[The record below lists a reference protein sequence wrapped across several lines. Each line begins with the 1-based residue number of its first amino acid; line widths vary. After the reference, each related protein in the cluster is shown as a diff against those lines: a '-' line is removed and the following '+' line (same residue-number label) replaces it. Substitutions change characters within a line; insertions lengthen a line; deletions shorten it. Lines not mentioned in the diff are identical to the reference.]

1 MTGIVFDIEHFAT
14 RDGPGIRTVVF
25 LKGCPLRCAWC
36 HNPESWN
43 PRPEWMAGEDGD
55 GPERCGREL
64 SAPEIL
70 EEVLRDKPFYDHS
83 GGGLTLSGGEPLM
96 RRDFALALLHGAKDA
111 GLHVA
116 VETSGAVPRE
126 TVLSAAPFVDLW
138 LWDVK
143 LLDPARHLRW
153 TGGELAPI
161 LSNLE
166 ALDALG
172 AEIVL
177 RRPLVPGV
185 NDDPAERAALDR
197 LAERLRSVRAVEILP
212 YHSLGTDK
220 ARRLGRAADRRF
232 PLDSGETGRHLR
244 GGDLPE

>member
-83 GGGLTLSGGEPLM
+83 GGGITLSGGEPLM
-96 RRDFALALLHGAKDA
+96 QRDFALALLHGAKDA

-166 ALDALG
+166 ALDALQVQKGKGLKAG
-172 AEIVL
+172 AE
-177 RRPLVPGV
+177 VPRGGNRARV
-185 NDDPAERAALDR
+185 HPAHRHG
-197 LAERLRSVRAVEILP
+197 LRSVRAVELLP

-220 ARRLGRAADRRF
+220 ARRLGRAADRRL
-232 PLDSGETGRHLR
+232 PLDGGETGRHLR

>member
-1 MTGIVFDIEHFAT
+1 MEGTLFNVWKGAT
-14 RDGPGIRTVVF
+14 KDGPGIRTVVA
-25 LKGCPLRCAWC
+25 LKGCPLRCVWC
-36 HNPESWN
+36 HSPESWSYAIEKYSN
-43 PRPEWMAGEDGD
+43 GETVGWKTMPEQVV
-55 GPERCGREL
+55 
-64 SAPEIL
+64 

-83 GGGLTLSGGEPLM
+83 GGGITLSGGEPLM
-96 RRDFALALLHGAKDA
+96 RRDFALALLRGAKDA

-143 LLDPARHLRW
+143 LLAPARHLRW

-197 LAERLRSVRAVEILP
+197 LAERLRSVRAVELLP

-232 PLDSGETGRHLR
+232 PLDGGETGRHLR